1 MTEKQI
7 QRIKDKIDRIKKTL
21 AAEKKMYG
29 GYDDSRGL
37 RYMPPELY
45 LKMGDYPGAGRY
57 FTWFKKNFPDDVGF
71 PQFLFEWTVTLF
83 KNKKYQDAERKAYET
98 YFCNT
103 YVFEKFLTGQVTPID
118 KEELAGYEL
127 PGMMEDFPYARE
139 QKELTDFAQWLRE
152 LVADEAYQTTTA
164 TYVHLQQQLQSASP
178 GPKRNQLL
186 AQSRALL
193 KQMP

>member
-7 QRIKDKIDRIKKTL
+7 QRIKDKIDRVKKTL
-21 AAEKKMYG
+21 AYEKRTYG
-29 GYDDSRGL
+29 GFDDSRGL

-45 LKMGDYPGAGRY
+45 LKIGDYQGAGRY

-83 KNKKYQDAERKAYET
+83 KNKKYKEAEQKAYET

-103 YVFEKFLTGQVTPID
+103 YVFEKFLTGTVTPID
-118 KEELAGYEL
+118 KQELAGYEL
-127 PGMMEDFPYARE
+127 PGVVEGFPYLRE
-139 QKELTDFAQWLRE
+139 QKELIDFAEWLQE
-152 LVADEAYQTTTA
+152 LVSTEKYKTITA
-164 TYVHLQQQLQSASP
+164 TYVQIHQQLQSENP

-186 AQSRALL
+186 KQSRDLL
-193 KQMP
+193 NQV